1 MSVYLGDAKVGVSHI
16 VKQPT
21 STELTPIAL
30 RPDAE
35 IIQRYEADEYVKA
48 DLGVEIP
55 AYSTSTK
62 TLVNVKILSPTVT
75 VDTNNYSYL
84 IAERFLTIPEY
95 SVETLE
101 KGREEYQFSSYIY
114 EIGDIEPNSMHSLI
128 GNKTIT
134 TRNITCLPKSL
145 VRFIYWSSA
154 TAIAVYTTTTTLY
167 GAAQAVAGP
176 AISNN
181 TLTIKAPNITLR
193 GHTTYFT
200 STFYNALTDIRRQY
214 VIEVYRAPKNNLNID
229 GWDCSQQLNHI
240 VSCVNTTNH
249 KLT

>member
-1 MSVYLGDAKVGVSHI
+1 MSIYLGDAKVGVSHI
-16 VKQPT
+16 VKQQA
-21 STELTPIAL
+21 STELVPIAV

-35 IIQRYEADEYVKA
+35 VIQRYEADDYVNA

-55 AYSTSTK
+55 EYSTSAK
-62 TLVNVKILSPTVT
+62 TLVAAANLKPTIT
-75 VDTNNYSYL
+75 VDTDNYSYL

-95 SVETLE
+95 SVETLA

-134 TRNITCLPKSL
+134 ARNISYPVKSL
-145 VRFIYWSSA
+145 IRSIYWSSSS
-154 TAIAVYTTTTTLY
+154 AIAVYTATSY
-167 GAAQAVAGP
+167 GVAQVVAAP
-176 AISNN
+176 AISSN
-181 TLTIKAPNITLR
+181 TLTVKAPSISLR
-193 GHTTYFT
+193 GHATYFT

-214 VIEVYRAPKNNLNID
+214 VIEVYRAPKNNLNVD

-240 VSCVNTTNH
+240 VSCVNTINH

>member
-1 MSVYLGDAKVGVSHI
+1 MSVYLGDTKVGVSHI
-16 VKQPT
+16 IKQQAP
-21 STELTPIAL
+21 TELVPIAL

-35 IIQRYEADEYVKA
+35 IIQKYETDDYVNA

-55 AYSTSTK
+55 EYSTSAK
-62 TLVNVKILSPTVT
+62 TLVAAANLKPTIT
-75 VDTNNYSYL
+75 VDTDNYSYL

-95 SVETLE
+95 SVETLA

-134 TRNITCLPKSL
+134 ARNISYPVKSL
-145 VRFIYWSSA
+145 IRSIYWSSSS
-154 TAIAVYTTTTTLY
+154 AIAVYTATSY
-167 GAAQAVAGP
+167 GVAQVVAAP
-176 AISNN
+176 AISSN
-181 TLTIKAPNITLR
+181 TLTVKAPSISLR
-193 GHTTYFT
+193 GHATYFT

-214 VIEVYRAPKNNLNID
+214 VIEVYRAPKNNLNVD

-240 VSCVNTTNH
+240 VSCVNTINH

>member
-1 MSVYLGDAKVGVSHI
+1 MSVYLGDTKVGVSHI
-16 VKQPT
+16 IKQQAP
-21 STELTPIAL
+21 TELVPIAL

-35 IIQRYEADEYVKA
+35 IIQKYETDDYVNA

-55 AYSTSTK
+55 EYSTSAK
-62 TLVNVKILSPTVT
+62 TLVAAANLKPTIT
-75 VDTNNYSYL
+75 VDTDNYSYL

-95 SVETLE
+95 SVETLA

-134 TRNITCLPKSL
+134 ARNISYPVKSL
-145 VRFIYWSSA
+145 IRSIYWSSSS
-154 TAIAVYTTTTTLY
+154 AIAVYTATSY
-167 GAAQAVAGP
+167 GVAQVVAAP
-176 AISNN
+176 AISSN
-181 TLTIKAPNITLR
+181 TLTVKAPSISLR
-193 GHTTYFT
+193 GHATYFT

>member
-1 MSVYLGDAKVGVSHI
+1 MSVYLGDTKVGVSHI
-16 VKQPT
+16 IKQPA
-21 STELTPIAL
+21 STELVPIAL

-48 DLGVEIP
+48 DLGIEIP
-55 AYSTSTK
+55 AYSTSAK
-62 TLVNVKILSPTVT
+62 TLVNVIMLPTTVT
-75 VDTNNYSYL
+75 VDMNNYSYL

-95 SVETLE
+95 SVETLA
-101 KGREEYQFSSYIY
+101 KGREEYQFSSYTY

-134 TRNITCLPKSL
+134 TRNITYLARAL
-145 VRFIYWSSA
+145 VRSIYWSSA
-154 TAIAVYTTTTTLY
+154 SAIAIHNYTY
-167 GAAQAVAGP
+167 GVMQVAAAP
-176 AISNN
+176 TISNN
-181 TLTIKAPNITLR
+181 TLTIYAPSITLR
-193 GHTTYFT
+193 GNTTYFT

-214 VIEVYRAPKNNLNID
+214 VIEVYRAPKNNLNVN
-229 GWDCSQQLNHI
+229 GWDCSQQSNHI

>member
-1 MSVYLGDAKVGVSHI
+1 MSIYLGDAKVGVSHI
-16 VKQPT
+16 VKQQA
-21 STELTPIAL
+21 STELVPIAV

-35 IIQRYEADEYVKA
+35 VIQRYEADDYVNA

-55 AYSTSTK
+55 EYSTSAK
-62 TLVNVKILSPTVT
+62 TLVAAANLKPTIT
-75 VDTNNYSYL
+75 VDTDNYSYL

-95 SVETLE
+95 SVETLA

-128 GNKTIT
+128 AQ
-134 TRNITCLPKSL
+134 
-145 VRFIYWSSA
+145 V
-154 TAIAVYTTTTTLY
+154 V
-167 GAAQAVAGP
+167 AAP
-176 AISNN
+176 AISSN
-181 TLTIKAPNITLR
+181 TLTVKAPSISLR
-193 GHTTYFT
+193 GHATYFT

-214 VIEVYRAPKNNLNID
+214 VIEVYRAPKNNLNVD

-240 VSCVNTTNH
+240 VSCVNTINH